1 MLFRHFLASFSW
13 TSHKDGGT
21 TGTQSRVAAGG
32 QGVPLPS
39 KSLHHGGSCVLP
51 KRVLWMY
58 VCRKEESTE
67 PAIWTWPPA

>member
-13 TSHKDGGT
+13 TSHRDGGA
-21 TGTQSRVAAGG
+21 TGTQSRVAAGR

-39 KSLHHGGSCVLP
+39 KSSHHGGACVLP
-51 KRVLWMY
+51 KRVLWTY